1 MNNNEESSPTKSEEP
16 VEVPIPNAATQHQ
29 LLMSLQQ
36 SSLASYIAQTRA
48 TQEQA
53 LSQLINNRLNRS
65 AALPSSMS
73 LPTSAGQIWKLADM
87 ANQTQNESD

>member
-48 TQEQA
+48 SQEQA
-53 LSQLINNRLNRS
+53 LTQLLNNRLNRS
-65 AALPSSMS
+65 AALPSS

>member
-53 LSQLINNRLNRS
+53 LSQLLNTRLNRS
-65 AALPSSMS
+65 AA